1 MDWWKTVHVNR
12 LTLSLDHNALWISF
26 CYSHWYAMAQSI
38 CRTLVIILKNLRL
51 DSLEVYMTYVFKTLL
66 KFTRQLANRHCFTCN
81 LKLFKFFFGLVLIFL
96 LMLHWVHWGVN
107 TFPLFLIYYRINRI
121 SRFELFFVHLYK
133 NHIQIANIDCSLP
146 DHIIFLPKMFF
157 S

>member
-38 CRTLVIILKNLRL
+38 CRTLVIILKNLCL

-107 TFPLFLIYYRINRI
+107 TFPLFVIYYRINRI
-121 SRFELFFVHLYK
+121 SRFELFFVHLYI

>member
-81 LKLFKFFFGLVLIFL
+81 LKLFNFFLDWSSYFSWCCIEFIGVWILFHYFLFTIASIGFRGLNFFLSIFTKI
-96 LMLHWVHWGVN
+96 
-107 TFPLFLIYYRINRI
+107 TFR
-121 SRFELFFVHLYK
+121 
-133 NHIQIANIDCSLP
+133 
-146 DHIIFLPKMFF
+146 
-157 S
+157 